1 MPQKP
6 FLSPKVWVFMTQN
19 IKDSSSL
26 RVLKRALE
34 NGNPTARVIYAKHFY
49 SMSVSCRLS
58 RLSLPTL
65 RSPPFFVFNLMLR
78 KFLS

>member
-6 FLSPKVWVFMTQN
+6 FFSPKIWVFMTQN

-58 RLSLPTL
+58 LPTL
-65 RSPPFFVFNLMLR
+65 RNPPFFVFNLMLS

>member
-6 FLSPKVWVFMTQN
+6 FLSPRIWVFMTQN

-58 RLSLPTL
+58 LPTL
-65 RSPPFFVFNLMLR
+65 RNHPFFVFNLMLS